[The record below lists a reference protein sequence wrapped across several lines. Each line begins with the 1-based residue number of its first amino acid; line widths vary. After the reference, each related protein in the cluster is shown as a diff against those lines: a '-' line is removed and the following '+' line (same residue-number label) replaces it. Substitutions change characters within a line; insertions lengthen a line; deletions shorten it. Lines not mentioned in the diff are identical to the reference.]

1 MHFVDVCT
9 GLQLYSMGKVAH
21 SVPFKRRNVNMT
33 LYKGKDALDVRRD
46 VAMKL
51 TPSLIKDLRKP
62 RRLDKPDWGA
72 MQQLHDAGLSND
84 PVSGQPVINPS
95 ACAPELLNALWRTYC
110 GVADTINTGGH
121 LRKTSEALDELD
133 SQLHEHTA
141 RLKRERR
148 GAPANKHSEPAPSLS
163 DEGTDTGEPPA
174 SHRPRKRRKMIE
186 AEEGSM
192 PYFDNF
198 GF

>member
-1 MHFVDVCT
+1 MHLVDAFVRM
-9 GLQLYSMGKVAH
+9 QLTMSGRVAACVPVVYQGK
-21 SVPFKRRNVNMT
+21 KMT

-51 TPSLIKDLRKP
+51 NPMLIRDLRKP
-62 RRLDKPDWGA
+62 RRLDKPDWGP
-72 MQQLHDAGLSND
+72 MQQLYDAGLSND
-84 PVSGQPVINPS
+84 PVTRMPVINPS
-95 ACAPELLNALWRTYC
+95 TCAPELLNAHWRASC

-133 SQLHEHTA
+133 SRLHEHTA
-141 RLKRERR
+141 RVKRERR

>member
-1 MHFVDVCT
+1 MMTKYDPISGMPVHDPSKCSP
-9 GLQLYSMGKVAH
+9 QLLA
-21 SVPFKRRNVNMT
+21 
-33 LYKGKDALDVRRD
+33 
-46 VAMKL
+46 
-51 TPSLIKDLRKP
+51 
-62 RRLDKPDWGA
+62 
-72 MQQLHDAGLSND
+72 
-84 PVSGQPVINPS
+84 
-95 ACAPELLNALWRTYC
+95 ALWRAYC

-121 LRKTSEALDELD
+121 LRKTSEALDELK
-133 SQLHEHTA
+133 SRLHEHA
-141 RLKRERR
+141 AGLKRERR